1 MLNFILRRLA
11 IAIPTLLIIVV
22 VSFLIIQFAPGS
34 PFDTGANMDP
44 EILANI
50 EAAYNLDKP
59 IYVQLWIYFGNLLQ
73 GDFGPSFT
81 YKEWSASQI
90 IANGLPISIQ
100 LGLWAM
106 AVGLFIGLILGTVAA
121 INQNGIAD
129 YSTMTLSMTGI
140 AIPAFVTAPFLA
152 LFFGIYLGWLPVSG
166 WNDGA
171 IQNMILPIT
180 TLALP
185 KIGIVARIMRGSM
198 LEVLRAD
205 HIRTARA
212 KGLSEPVVIFRHAL
226 RTALIPVLSYLGPA
240 IATVMVGSVVVE
252 KFFGLPG
259 IGLAFVEGT
268 FNRDYPV
275 IMGIVIVYASFI
287 VTLNLLVDIGY
298 GYLDPRMRGD
308 L

>member
-1 MLNFILRRLA
+1 M
-11 IAIPTLLIIVV
+11 
-22 VSFLIIQFAPGS
+22 
-34 PFDTGANMDP
+34 
-44 EILANI
+44 
-50 EAAYNLDKP
+50 
-59 IYVQLWIYFGNLLQ
+59 
-73 GDFGPSFT
+73 
-81 YKEWSASQI
+81 
-90 IANGLPISIQ
+90 
-100 LGLWAM
+100 
-106 AVGLFIGLILGTVAA
+106 
-121 INQNGIAD
+121 
-129 YSTMTLSMTGI
+129 
-140 AIPAFVTAPFLA
+140 
-152 LFFGIYLGWLPVSG
+152 SG

-240 IATVMVGSVVVE
+240 IATVVVGSVVVE

-298 GYLDPRMRGD
+298 GYLDRRMRGD